1 MGTQPTSRAK
11 DPGARTPRP
20 VKPRWL
26 TVRAPGGPRFNRVAA
41 RMRDLHLNTVCE
53 EAHCPNIGE
62 CWGGGT
68 ATVMLM
74 GDTCTRG
81 CRFCAVKS
89 GHPAALDPDE
99 PKNAAEAIASLD
111 VDYVVLTS
119 VDRDELPDGGAG
131 HFAAT
136 IRALREVAPKV
147 MVEVL
152 VGDFQGDPAA
162 LQQIVDAGPEVLAH
176 NVEVVARLQRTARDH
191 RASYEQSLQV
201 LRRAAEWGRGRA
213 PAGADI
219 AAKTSLM
226 VGLGERE
233 DEVLQALR
241 DVRATGC
248 EIVTLGQYLQ
258 PSRKHLP
265 VEEYVPPERFDAYAR
280 AARELGFL
288 YVASGPLVRSSYR
301 AGELFIRGHLERRA
315 GGSEAAKRANG

>member
-1 MGTQPTSRAK
+1 M
-11 DPGARTPRP
+11 
-20 VKPRWL
+20 
-26 TVRAPGGPRFNRVAA
+26 
-41 RMRDLHLNTVCE
+41 
-53 EAHCPNIGE
+53 
-62 CWGGGT
+62 
-68 ATVMLM
+68 
-74 GDTCTRG
+74 
-81 CRFCAVKS
+81 
-89 GHPAALDPDE
+89 DPDE